1 MSNPSTISKALKY
14 IPELQ
19 QQVEGLRR
27 RKEGLVT
34 KLNEENL
41 KQIRKNNKEP
51 WMSSLCAVNWLSETE
66 ALLQIAL
73 EEQTHTQLPF
83 SQILLSLE
91 DDGLLLSTASS
102 FRSSNGSL
110 FFTLLLQ
117 ATAQHSRDLSCNH
130 LNGEIPFNIGFLQV
144 AITSLQGNQLSGP
157 ISPVICLMQVLAV
170 LDLSYNMLTGPIP
183 SILGNLTYTEK
194 LDTKGKF
201 MLKFQLDANY
211 NIVGLLI
218 ETYICNN

>member
-117 ATAQHSRDLSCNH
+117 VCLSKAWFDNY
-130 LNGEIPFNIGFLQV
+130 FAFYFWFLIV
-144 AITSLQGNQLSGP
+144 KST
-157 ISPVICLMQVLAV
+157 
-170 LDLSYNMLTGPIP
+170 
-183 SILGNLTYTEK
+183 
-194 LDTKGKF
+194 F
-201 MLKFQLDANY
+201 LKFSTIIHVLKLY
-211 NIVGLLI
+211 S
-218 ETYICNN
+218 

>member
-1 MSNPSTISKALKY
+1 MVMTQKRMSNPSTISKALKY

-51 WMSSLCAVNWLSETE
+51 WMSSFCAVNWLSETE

-73 EEQTHTQLPF
+73 EDQTHTQLPF

-91 DDGLLLSTASS
+91 EDGLLLLTASS
-102 FRSSNGSL
+102 FRSFNGRL
-110 FFTLLLQ
+110 FLTLLLQ
-117 ATAQHSRDLSCNH
+117 AKANTLPRVLQEI
-130 LNGEIPFNIGFLQV
+130 LNK
-144 AITSLQGNQLSGP
+144 
-157 ISPVICLMQVLAV
+157 
-170 LDLSYNMLTGPIP
+170 
-183 SILGNLTYTEK
+183 K
-194 LDTKGKF
+194 LEP
-201 MLKFQLDANY
+201 L
-211 NIVGLLI
+211 
-218 ETYICNN
+218 